1 MDERTKQLVV
11 TAVIGIVAGWL
22 ASIVVGGAGIIQ
34 YLVSGVI
41 GAFVGSFIISALGIK
56 LRLGS
61 AILEQILTA
70 AIGAIVVVLLA
81 RIIA

>member
-1 MDERTKQLVV
+1 MDERTKQIVITV
-11 TAVIGIVAGWL
+11 IIGIIAGWL
-22 ASIVVGGAGIIQ
+22 ASIVVGGGGLIRYLITGI
-34 YLVSGVI
+34 I
-41 GAFVGSFIISALGIK
+41 GAFVGSFLFSALGIK

-70 AIGAIVVVLLA
+70 AAGAIIVVLLA

>member
-1 MDERTKQLVV
+1 MDERTKQIVITV
-11 TAVIGIVAGWL
+11 IIGIIAGWL
-22 ASIVVGGAGIIQ
+22 ASIVVGGGGLIRYLITGI
-34 YLVSGVI
+34 I
-41 GAFVGSFIISALGIK
+41 GAFVGSFLFSALGIK

-70 AIGAIVVVLLA
+70 AAGAIIVVILA